1 MDAELMDRMELAA
14 RVQASS
20 KRVEE
25 AAVELA
31 MACEAPSAR
40 PEAGKGMSCGEAVY
54 G

>member
-25 AAVELA
+25 A
-31 MACEAPSAR
+31 
-40 PEAGKGMSCGEAVY
+40 GKDMSCGEAVH